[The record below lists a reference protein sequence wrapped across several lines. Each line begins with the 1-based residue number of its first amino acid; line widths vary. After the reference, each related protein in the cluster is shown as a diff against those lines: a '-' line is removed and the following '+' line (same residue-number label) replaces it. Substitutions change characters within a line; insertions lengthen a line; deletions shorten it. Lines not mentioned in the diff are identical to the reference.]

1 MSRRISILDSLG
13 RALSAPTLAAGVLAA
28 AVVMAPPAVS
38 AQQNLG
44 RNDTSWHWDGQVGS
58 GQWLRVF
65 NVNGPVSVTASA
77 DGNVHVRAEKRAR
90 DGGDPRAVHFDVARD
105 DRGLSVCALWTDDA
119 TCDAS
124 GAHNNSIHTDGSD
137 RRQKVEVTFAVQV
150 PAGVRASMNT
160 VNGALSITR
169 VASEVNAR
177 TVNGAVR
184 VRDAG
189 ATVDAHTVNGDVSVN
204 TRGGPVSAETV
215 NGSIDA
221 TMASQ
226 GTASMHFRTVNGGID
241 IDAPDALDADVE
253 LSTVN
258 GSVESSYA
266 LNYDRRRRHAEGT
279 VGHGGPSLVASTV
292 NGSVALH

>member
-1 MSRRISILDSLG
+1 MSRRISAFGAVI
-13 RALSAPTLAAGVLAA
+13 AA
-28 AVVMAPPAVS
+28 AMIAAPVAG

-65 NVNGPVSVTASA
+65 NVNGPMNVTASS

-90 DGGDPRAVHFDVARD
+90 RGGDPTTVHFDVERD
-105 DRGLSVCALWTDDA
+105 GRGLSICALWTDDA
-119 TCDAS
+119 TCDED
-124 GAHNNSIHTDGSD
+124 GAHNNSIHTNEWD
-137 RRQKVEVTFAVQV
+137 RKQNVEVAFEVQV

-160 VNGALSITR
+160 VNGELRITR
-169 VASEVNAR
+169 VSGEVTAN
-177 TVNGAVR
+177 TVNGGVQ
-184 VRDAG
+184 VRDVG
-189 ATVDAHTVNGDVSVN
+189 ASVRAHTVNGDVSVD

-226 GTASMHFRTVNGGID
+226 GTADMRFKSVNGGID
-241 IDAPDALDADVE
+241 INAPDALNADVE

-258 GSVESSYA
+258 GSIDSKYS

-279 VGHGGPSLVASTV
+279 VGKGGPNLLASTV
-292 NGSVALH
+292 NGSVTLH